1 MPKLPDGRA
10 RLRPSRSCSSAQAV
24 SHNSPRDVREMT
36 YASGIRKHSP
46 RDQPEAIGNLGQH
59 KTRDMPGGIR
69 IQELAAHWAQLGNW
83 GD

>member
-1 MPKLPDGRA
+1 
-10 RLRPSRSCSSAQAV
+10 
-24 SHNSPRDVREMT
+24 MT

-46 RDQPEAIGNLGQH
+46 RDQPDAIGNLGQH